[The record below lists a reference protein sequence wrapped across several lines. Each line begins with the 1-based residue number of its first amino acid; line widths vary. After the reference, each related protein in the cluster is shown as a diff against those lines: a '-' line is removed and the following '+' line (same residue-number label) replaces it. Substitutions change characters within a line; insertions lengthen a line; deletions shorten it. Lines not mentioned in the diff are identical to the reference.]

1 MTNEQAE
8 QQMKFLPISILAGV
22 FLIAGCSVGDEVGSP
37 PNSVDPNRETS
48 ETRPA
53 ESTTLATTA
62 SSTERPESTLV
73 ANTPTTSTSE
83 TQLWSE
89 WLPPTNPD
97 AGVGPTI
104 RYGSDGVW
112 RTGHGG
118 EYGRVVEGPV
128 NDAVDAGETVYQRPG
143 IDNKIFVADD
153 GDKELLVGQG
163 NQILILEG
171 VRFDGSSPHVM
182 YQRFEPGGPDNTRA
196 TLREYNIE
204 TGEDREIAVT
214 GGWESSTSF
223 NHISGQ
229 RAAGTWSAEAHTG
242 ILEIDL
248 LTGEID
254 YGVGDCLDEDNPP
267 TCAYYDAL
275 TLVGDQVYGFGPV
288 SNENGI
294 VDRFGIYR
302 YDLQTGIEQLVDSWQ
317 WDNGAYYAQDMFAFG
332 DSMLVISLGD
342 SLPALVHDIRSGTT
356 WTTTETGLFHPAH
369 LS

>member
-1 MTNEQAE
+1 MFPSLARKALVYGNTTSSTTNPSAE
-8 QQMKFLPISILAGV
+8 Q
-22 FLIAGCSVGDEVGSP
+22 
-37 PNSVDPNRETS
+37 
-48 ETRPA
+48 
-53 ESTTLATTA
+53 
-62 SSTERPESTLV
+62 PESTLV
-73 ANTPTTSTSE
+73 AIDSTTSTTESL
-83 TQLWSE
+83 LWSK
-89 WLPPTNPD
+89 WPPP
-97 AGVGPTI
+97 AGSELWPTI

-112 RTGHGG
+112 RTGHSG
-118 EYGRVVEGPV
+118 EYGRVVDGPV
-128 NDAVDAGETVYQRPG
+128 IEAVDAGETVYQRPG
-143 IDNKIFVADD
+143 INNKIFVLGD

-163 NQILILEG
+163 DQILILEG
-171 VRFDGSSPHVM
+171 VRFDPVDGSIPYVV
-182 YQRFEPGGPDNTRA
+182 YQRMEPGDPENQRV
-196 TLREYNIE
+196 TLREYNME
-204 TGEDREIAVT
+204 TGEVREIAVT
-214 GGWESSTSF
+214 GGWESSTF
-223 NHISGQ
+223 NHINGQ
-229 RAAGTWSAEAHTG
+229 RAVGTWSAEAHTG

-267 TCAYYDAL
+267 TCPYYDAL

-302 YDLQTGIEQLVDSWQ
+302 YDLQSGIEQLVDSWQ